1 MWERESDDSLRLKI
15 AATMKKIGTEESL
28 LALYR
33 HPPSPVLM
41 EKCQP
46 VIDELHK
53 RLKISPEK
61 IREILNDESAAKIKA
76 EEEKR
81 KAEELQREQKKKDA
95 EKEQKKAAQRKIA
108 LLKLNRQKLILLTGG
123 IFGGLFFLRLTYDTQ
138 VVQKSHT
145 IDALTRRRTI
155 EEAERQLLSM
165 AEFLKSR
172 GKFQEAIQLLNVFL
186 KAHPQH
192 RKAEQSKAFCLI
204 MSGRID
210 EGYQKYSDLAEV
222 VRNSPVILH
231 NLATIDHFY
240 HNNSE
245 KAAEF
250 LKTALNLRPDY
261 LPAQKLLAELY
272 DLKGQSKEAEE
283 LRQQVLQNSG
293 MEISKLPPFRSIQ
306 EALQ

>member
-1 MWERESDDSLRLKI
+1 
-15 AATMKKIGTEESL
+15 
-28 LALYR
+28 
-33 HPPSPVLM
+33 
-41 EKCQP
+41 
-46 VIDELHK
+46 
-53 RLKISPEK
+53 
-61 IREILNDESAAKIKA
+61 
-76 EEEKR
+76 
-81 KAEELQREQKKKDA
+81 
-95 EKEQKKAAQRKIA
+95 
-108 LLKLNRQKLILLTGG
+108 
-123 IFGGLFFLRLTYDTQ
+123 
-138 VVQKSHT
+138 
-145 IDALTRRRTI
+145 
-155 EEAERQLLSM
+155 
-165 AEFLKSR
+165 
-172 GKFQEAIQLLNVFL
+172 
-186 KAHPQH
+186 
-192 RKAEQSKAFCLI
+192 